1 MKFRNAHACAKHHK
15 SFRDYELLC
24 RLDIVKGVDTG
35 RSYSNDKA
43 CSMFV
48 KSIASVSKQNIAEK
62 LQSAKSISLTMDGS
76 TDFTGDDLH
85 SIYTRSCS
93 NGIIEDNFLYIGEAE
108 SAGSADLDSF
118 LQKLFSDLHLTDVM
132 TSKLVGF
139 CADGAP
145 NMQGLSLII
154 NYYLLNFSNISAI
167 SWRPVLVVEEAGENP
182 RSWANNC

>member
-62 LQSAKSISLTMDGS
+62 LQSAKS
-76 TDFTGDDLH
+76 TGDDLH

-93 NGIIEDNFLYIGEAE
+93 NGIIEDNLLYIGEAE

-154 NYYLLNFSNISAI
+154 NYYLLN
-167 SWRPVLVVEEAGENP
+167 LE
-182 RSWANNC
+182 

>member
-1 MKFRNAHACAKHHK
+1 
-15 SFRDYELLC
+15 
-24 RLDIVKGVDTG
+24 
-35 RSYSNDKA
+35 
-43 CSMFV
+43 MFV

-93 NGIIEDNFLYIGEAE
+93 NGIIEDNLLYIGEAE

-118 LQKLFSDLHLTDVM
+118 LKKLFSDLHLTDVM

-182 RSWANNC
+182 RSWANNW